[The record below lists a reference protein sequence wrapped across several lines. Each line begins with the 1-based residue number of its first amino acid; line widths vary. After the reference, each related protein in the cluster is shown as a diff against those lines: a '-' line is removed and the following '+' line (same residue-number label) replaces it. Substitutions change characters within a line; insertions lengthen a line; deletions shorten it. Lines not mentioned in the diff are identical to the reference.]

1 MVESRIEEALEL
13 IWRKLQKDKVSV
25 SSLLESLPP
34 EGSKELVHEMVKQD
48 YISLKDDNITLKA
61 KGEEIVSNV
70 IRCHRLAERLFH
82 DVFELGHKVYE
93 TDACTF
99 EHVLSKEVT
108 EAICTLLGHPAEC
121 PHGRPIPPGECCRR
135 VLREVES
142 VIGPLSELKSG
153 EKGRVVYITTKHH
166 TRLDKL
172 TSMGLFPG
180 VEVRVHQTFPSPV
193 VQTGQM
199 QIALDREILKDI
211 YVRRM

>member
-1 MVESRIEEALEL
+1 MVESRIEEGLEL
-13 IWRKLQKDKVSV
+13 IWRKLQGGTVSI
-25 SSLLESLPP
+25 SDLTKSLHP
-34 EGSKELVHEMVKQD
+34 EGGTLIEEMVNQD
-48 YISLKDDNITLKA
+48 YISVKDEGITLKS
-61 KGEEIVSNV
+61 KGEKVVSHI

-82 DVFELGHKVYE
+82 DVFEMGHKAYE

-121 PHGRPIPPGECCRR
+121 PHGRPVPPGDCCKRA
-135 VLREVES
+135 LREVES
-142 VIGPLSELKSG
+142 VIVPLSELKSG

-166 TRLDKL
+166 PRLDKL

-180 VEVRVHQTFPSPV
+180 VEVKLHQTFPSPV
-193 VQTGQM
+193 IQTGQM

-211 YVRRM
+211 HVRRI